1 MLKKMIIHG
10 LVAAA
15 LIGAAA
21 AVYAQSREGG
31 YLLPNTASTPS
42 TEIGSRLL
50 QSNGYLTD
58 NDRRREGLKSIFRD
72 RDHEGEEGTEHRR
85 KHGSGHD
92 DD

>member
-21 AVYAQSREGG
+21 AVYAQGVESG
-31 YLLPNTASTPS
+31 YLSPNAASTPS
-42 TEIGSRLL
+42 TQIDSRPLEN
-50 QSNGYLTD
+50 NGYLHSSHRKERHKSFFK
-58 NDRRREGLKSIFRD
+58 DREHYD
-72 RDHEGEEGTEHRR
+72 EDGTKHRR
-85 KHGSGHD
+85 KHGSHHD